1 VKGALT
7 IYLPAL
13 RFVGGLALIGLAVGT
28 LSGLLG
34 VGGGI
39 LMVPAILHFWP
50 SGGADEVMKR
60 AVATSLAVMV
70 PVSLCGA
77 VRHFLFGNVDL
88 NVAAGLALGAIVG
101 TLFIGAPLANAMQGD
116 SLKKAFGIIMV
127 IFGLQ
132 VAGVFNFLTKR

>member
-1 VKGALT
+1 MKGGLATLAPW
-7 IYLPAL
+7 LKV
-13 RFVGGLALIGLAVGT
+13 FGGLALMGIAVGT

-50 SGGADEVMKR
+50 SGSADEVMKR

-77 VRHFLFGNVDL
+77 VRHFFYGNVDL
-88 NVAAGLALGAIVG
+88 RVAVGLAVGAING
-101 TLFIGAPLANAMQGD
+101 TFFIGAPLANAMHGD

-132 VAGVFNFLTKR
+132 VAGVFDFITKR

>member
-1 VKGALT
+1 VKGALV
-7 IYLPAL
+7 AL
-13 RFVGGLALIGLAVGT
+13 VPWLKIFGGLALMGIAVGT

-50 SGGADEVMKR
+50 TGAEDEVMKR

-77 VRHFLFGNVDL
+77 ARHFFYGNVDL
-88 NVAAGLALGAIVG
+88 KVAVGLAVGAIIG
-101 TLFIGAPLANAMQGD
+101 TFFIGAPLANAMHGD
-116 SLKKAFGIIMV
+116 ALKKAFGIIMV

-132 VAGVFNFLTKR
+132 VAGVLNFLTKR